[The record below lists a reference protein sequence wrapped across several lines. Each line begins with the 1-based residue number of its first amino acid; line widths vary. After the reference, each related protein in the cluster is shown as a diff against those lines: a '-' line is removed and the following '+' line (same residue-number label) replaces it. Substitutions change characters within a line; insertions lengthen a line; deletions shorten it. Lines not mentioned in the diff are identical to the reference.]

1 MMSVSFWVL
10 TSFLLTMG
18 YSKTIKLSEEEFK
31 DIRLDRKPEDFYP
44 MSRAELI
51 VNIAKGDIT
60 YKGLYYSLNLIALN
74 SKDKIRYD
82 LTQEYDSDEY
92 SPKGTLRACGWS
104 YSQNYDI
111 EDIKDVLQSV
121 CEDLYIFSHTV
132 PLPNF
137 FDENERWSQWMNE
150 VVSKIDYVKDEASDI
165 FTHTIFDSHQEWIE
179 DSPVE
184 SNTSECDEH
193 YECSE
198 HEECDEPEL

>member
-1 MMSVSFWVL
+1 
-10 TSFLLTMG
+10 MG

-121 CEDLYIFSHTV
+121 CEDLYILSHTV

-165 FTHTIFDSHQEWIE
+165 FIHTIFDSHKEWIE

-184 SNTSECDEH
+184 YNTSECT
-193 YECSE
+193 E
-198 HEECDEPEL
+198 HEECVEPEEYGEPEL